1 MRIGISAQRLFRA
14 KKHGMDVAAL
24 EAIKAL
30 RKIDSDNEYVVF
42 ARPDEDRECLRPGG
56 NLEVVELPAVT
67 YADWEQLR
75 LPKAVKD
82 HGVELLHSTA
92 NTAPIRVDVP
102 QVVTV
107 HDIIFLE
114 QSLSGM
120 KSASTY
126 QRLGHVYRRW
136 NVPHIMECA
145 DRVITVSEVERRRI
159 QDQIPGIANRL
170 EVVSNGV
177 SDRFFDFVPP
187 WKRTEIRRRLNLPK
201 EYLLFLGNTD
211 PKKNTRNLLRAYV
224 AYAASEP
231 LPIPL
236 VVADLSEER
245 IDSILAEEGFSRY
258 RKFIHSL
265 GYVDQRDMPLLYSNA
280 TVFLYPSLR
289 ESFGLPIIE
298 AMAASTPVITSSR
311 SAMPEIAGN
320 AALFADPESPKDLAR
335 MISILVS
342 DVSLRNTL
350 RQRGLNRA
358 RSFSWYAA
366 ADQLRAIYTEVL
378 DRNKAL
384 QLAA

>member
-14 KKHGMDVAAL
+14 KKHGMDIAAL
-24 EAIKAL
+24 ESIKAL
-30 RKIDSDNEYVVF
+30 RKIDTDNEYVVF
-42 ARPDEDRECLRPGG
+42 ARPGEDRECLRPGG

-67 YADWEQLR
+67 YADWEQLK

-82 HGVELLHSTA
+82 YGVELLHSTA

-102 QVVTV
+102 QVITV

-114 QSLSGM
+114 QTLSAM

-136 NVPHIMECA
+136 NVPHVMESA
-145 DRVITVSEVERRRI
+145 DRVITVSEVERQRI

-201 EYLLFLGNTD
+201 DYLFFLGNTD
-211 PKKNTRNLLRAYV
+211 PKKNTRNVLHAYA

-231 LPIPL
+231 CPIPL
-236 VVADLSEER
+236 VVADLCEER
-245 IDSILAEEGFSRY
+245 IDSILEEGGFSRH
-258 RKFIHSL
+258 RKLIHSL

-311 SAMPEIAGN
+311 SAMPEVAGN
-320 AALFADPESPKDLAR
+320 AALFVDPDSPKDLAR
-335 MISILVS
+335 MISILVG

-358 RSFSWYAA
+358 RSFSWYSA

-378 DRNKAL
+378 DRDKAP

>member
-14 KKHGMDVAAL
+14 KKHGMDIAAL
-24 EAIKAL
+24 ESIKAL

-56 NLEVVELPAVT
+56 NLEVIELPAVN
-67 YADWEQLR
+67 YADWEQFK
-75 LPKAVKD
+75 LPKAVKESGID
-82 HGVELLHSTA
+82 LLHSTA

-102 QVVTV
+102 QVVTI

-114 QSLSGM
+114 QTISGM

-126 QRLGHVYRRW
+126 QRLGHIYRRW
-136 NVPHIMECA
+136 NVPHIMESA

-159 QDQIPGIANRL
+159 QDRIPGIANRL

-177 SDRFFDFVPP
+177 SDRFFEFVPP

-201 EYLLFLGNTD
+201 EYLLYLGNTD
-211 PKKNTRNLLRAYV
+211 PKKNTRNVLCAY
-224 AYAASEP
+224 AQYAASEP

-245 IDSILAEEGFSRY
+245 IDSILAEEGFSRF
-258 RKFIHSL
+258 RKFIHCL
-265 GYVDQRDMPLLYSNA
+265 GYVSSKDMPLLYSNA
-280 TVFLYPSLR
+280 TAFLYPSLR

-311 SAMPEIAGN
+311 SAMPEVAGN
-320 AALFADPESPKDLAR
+320 AALFVDPESPKDLAR

-358 RSFSWYAA
+358 RTFSWYAA
-366 ADQLRAIYTEVL
+366 ADQLRSIYTEVL